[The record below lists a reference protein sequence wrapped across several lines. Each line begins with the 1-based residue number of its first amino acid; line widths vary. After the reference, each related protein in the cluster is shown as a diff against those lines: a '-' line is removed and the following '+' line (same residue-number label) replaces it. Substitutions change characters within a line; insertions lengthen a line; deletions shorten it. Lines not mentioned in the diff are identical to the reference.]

1 MTNCRSILV
10 TTTVVL
16 LAAACFYRVQRT
28 LTDPSGAG
36 TLDARSPYLK
46 AHLRSGYVYVLTEW
60 HVDSASGSVRGRG
73 RLLDPNRQ
81 PVGEGEFLL
90 PRDSVALFE
99 TNVMRRTGATTALT
113 VMAGVTAVV
122 AGICASSPKTCFG
135 SCPTFYVPDSAGE
148 SLQAEGFSSS
158 IAPGLEATDVDML
171 YLARP
176 RGRDFVVRMTNEA
189 LETHVIRWVDVLAAP
204 RPEGGRVFV
213 TPGGEFRAATVIGPP
228 ARCTAED
235 GDCEAAVWRFDGI
248 ERSSRADSVDLA
260 AREWIELQFDSV
272 PQGDIGLIITSRQTL
287 LTTFLIYQALA
298 YMGSEAGRWLSAI
311 EAGGPAARDRAGA
324 LGRALGRID
333 VFVQDEA
340 AGWTIVGSAGET
352 GPLARDTKVVPL
364 SAQRAGTLRVRLRL
378 TRGLWRL
385 DYVALASL
393 GSTVQPVR
401 LHPRVVRRDGRE
413 DPEALAALL
422 DTARVLTTFPGD
434 AYQIE
439 YRLPPDVARTELFLE
454 ARGYYLEWMRREWM
468 AEENQ
473 LLATQLLL
481 NPERA
486 LRQLAPSFKQL
497 EPSMDRL
504 FWNSRYAHH

>member
-1 MTNCRSILV
+1 MTNRIV
-10 TTTVVL
+10 AVTTVVL
-16 LAAACFYRVQRT
+16 LAAACFHRVQRT
-28 LTDPSGAG
+28 LTNPSAAV
-36 TLDARSPYLK
+36 TLDTKSPYLK

-73 RLLDPNRQ
+73 RLLDLNRQ
-81 PVGEGEFLL
+81 PVVDGEFLL

-99 TNVMRRTGATTALT
+99 TNVVQTTGATTALT

-122 AGICASSPKTCFG
+122 AGICAASPKTCFG

-176 RGRDFVVRMTNEA
+176 KGRDFVVRVTNEA
-189 LETHVIRWVDVLAAP
+189 LETHVIRWADVLAAP
-204 RPEGGRVFV
+204 RPDGGRVFV
-213 TPGGEFRAATVIGPP
+213 TPEGEFRASTIIGPP

-235 GDCEAAVWRFDGI
+235 GDCVAAVRRFDGI
-248 ERSSRADSVDLA
+248 ERSSRADSTDLA

-272 PQGDIGLIITSRQTL
+272 PPGDLGLIITSRQTL

-311 EAGGPAARDRAGA
+311 EAGGPAARERAGA
-324 LGRALGRID
+324 LGRALGRIEVLVPD
-333 VFVQDEA
+333 SA
-340 AGWTIVGSAGET
+340 TGWRLVGSAGET

-364 SAQRAGTLRVRLRL
+364 PTPQAGTLRVRLRL

-393 GSTVQPVR
+393 GRTVQPVR
-401 LHPRVVRRDGRE
+401 LHPMVVRRAGRD
-413 DPEALAALL
+413 DPDALAALL
-422 DTARVLTTFPGD
+422 DTTRALTTLPGD
-434 AYQIE
+434 AYQIV
-439 YRLPPDVARTELFLE
+439 YRLPPDVTRNELFLE
-454 ARGYYLEWMRREWM
+454 ARGYYLEWMRREWLS
-468 AEENQ
+468 EENQ
-473 LLATQLLL
+473 LLAAQLLL
-481 NPERA
+481 SPERA

-504 FWNSRYAHH
+504 FWNSRYARH